1 MYGRFLAKFCIKTAE
16 RLVFN
21 QMIRLRLFGRCRI
34 YHDPVSP
41 VLRAP
46 AQIGWAARFR
56 TIDLVTPR
64 KLKGRELL
72 MRTRGWWTVE
82 PSEVLAA
89 VEAHGALVL
98 GANGELMVEFAD
110 QKAVEALTSALSEK
124 FEDQV
129 LLAP

>member
-1 MYGRFLAKFCIKTAE
+1 
-16 RLVFN
+16 
-21 QMIRLRLFGRCRI
+21 MIRLRLFGRCRI

-41 VLRAP
+41 VLKAP
-46 AQIGWAARFR
+46 AQIGWTARFR

-89 VEAHGALVL
+89 VEAHGTLVL
-98 GANGELMVEFAD
+98 GGGGELMVEFAD
-110 QKAVEALTSALSEK
+110 QKAVDALASELSEK
-124 FEDQV
+124 FDGRV

>member
-1 MYGRFLAKFCIKTAE
+1 
-16 RLVFN
+16 
-21 QMIRLRLFGRCRI
+21 MIRLRLFGRCRI

-41 VLRAP
+41 VLKAP

-82 PSEVLAA
+82 PSEILKTVEEHGSLA
-89 VEAHGALVL
+89 L
-98 GANGELMVEFAD
+98 GDDGELMVEFAD
-110 QKAVEALTSALSEK
+110 QKAADELLSSLSEK
-124 FEDQV
+124 FGDQV

>member
-1 MYGRFLAKFCIKTAE
+1 
-16 RLVFN
+16 
-21 QMIRLRLFGRCRI
+21 MIRLRLFGRCRI

-41 VLRAP
+41 VLKSP

-56 TIDLVTPR
+56 TIDLITPR

-82 PSEVLAA
+82 PTEVLET
-89 VEAHGALVL
+89 VEAHGKLVL
-98 GANGELMVEFAD
+98 GDSGELMVELAD
-110 QKAVEALTSALSEK
+110 QKAVDALSTSLAER
-124 FEDQV
+124 FADQV

>member
-1 MYGRFLAKFCIKTAE
+1 
-16 RLVFN
+16 
-21 QMIRLRLFGRCRI
+21 MIRLRLFGRCRI

-41 VLRAP
+41 VLKAP

-64 KLKGRELL
+64 KLKGGELL

-82 PSEVLAA
+82 PAEVRKA
-89 VEAHGALVL
+89 VEAHGKLVL
-98 GANGELMVEFAD
+98 GDQGELLVEFSD
-110 QKAVEALTSALSEK
+110 QKSVDALSASLSQK
-124 FEDQV
+124 FGDQV